1 MRSQIPLNI
10 LCRKQ
15 YVSHWCSFMVY
26 RIKSGFP
33 PYVCV
38 IVVFRFEFLGL
49 VYWCIC
55 ALPAFSALHI
65 QVPIN
70 SIRPSDAYMHYCVT
84 KLAIIVPDNGFVAW
98 PAPSY
103 YVKKCWNIVKSNIR
117 NKFQWNLQRNSN
129 ICTQNNA
136 FQMSPGKWRRK
147 IHAREEKLT
156 KMYRLY
162 QRRRWCVYNFN
173 CILKYFWSSR
183 SIVYVSFHLSSHC
196 HRR

>member
-1 MRSQIPLNI
+1 MQINAIANPSQYFVQEAICITLMFIYGLSNQIWIPSICLRYCGI
-10 LCRKQ
+10 L
-15 YVSHWCSFMVY
+15 S
-26 RIKSGFP
+26 
-33 PYVCV
+33 
-38 IVVFRFEFLGL
+38 L

-55 ALPAFSALHI
+55 ASPAFSALHI

-84 KLAIIVPDNGFVAW
+84 KLTIIVPDNGFVAW
-98 PAPSY
+98 PAPSH

-129 ICTQNNA
+129 ICTQDNA
-136 FQMSPGKWRRK
+136 FQMSPGKWQRK

-156 KMYRLY
+156 KIYRLY

-173 CILKYFWSSR
+173 CILKYFGSSR
-183 SIVYVSFHLSSHC
+183 SLVYVSLHLSSHC
-196 HRR
+196 HRW